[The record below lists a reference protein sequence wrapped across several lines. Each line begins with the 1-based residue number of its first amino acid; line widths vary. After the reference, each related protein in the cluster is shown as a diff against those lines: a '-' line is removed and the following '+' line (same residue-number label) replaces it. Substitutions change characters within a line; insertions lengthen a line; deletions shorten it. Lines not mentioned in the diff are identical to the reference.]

1 MFLIAKERQIR
12 MINDL
17 PKVAKGVNDRLA
29 TPLEG
34 QRKAWDQSVKR
45 SITPEERTIVAAHLG
60 NLMGLNQIKKLQ
72 I

>member
-1 MFLIAKERQIR
+1 

-17 PKVAKGVNDRLA
+17 PKVHVAKGVNDRLA

-45 SITPEERTIVAAHLG
+45 SITSEERTIVAAHLG